1 MKHAPVTNA
10 LIQRVRR
17 HTGMTTLFRK
27 AVEPTRR
34 SISQAFP
41 LVLGHA
47 LPLVTPTNLPV
58 GDPDIANWA
67 PDISISTP
75 NEVTSSIPEATTTA
89 LTEQPN
95 FVSTPPNERR
105 DLPPITSTLPVA
117 RPAAVQPLAAP
128 GQASSTVAPTTGT
141 APLAPPTPPVQAK
154 WITPG
159 EAPAAV
165 AIQRPSMPVT
175 TQSATVVQTKAFTP
189 GDTTVSGQTAP
200 SPAQPVLPGREQ
212 IQHLP
217 QAGAAQTQST
227 KAMPAQSTTQPVSSA
242 SGQAPDLPST
252 GVVQPQRAAPTA
264 ATSPARSSST
274 AAAPQSE
281 EDRTW
286 ARLQAIYRRHKE
298 LEATQTGAP
307 RTASPTASVQRQPTN
322 PSRAP
327 DPQPQPTRAQA
338 TAGMP
343 ASRASTQPG
352 PQSDQ
357 GPISAPD
364 VSQVQP
370 TQAPSESGS
379 TVTSQTMPQSALVQR
394 RESVASIETNSV
406 TPTPEASVQMPL
418 TSGISA
424 TSVTPNAQNDMV
436 DSSSPTEADTL
447 PLEAVWPVQA
457 LPQQPT
463 SAAPVQRMVSETTPE
478 GESGLGDEAPNI
490 DKQSIREQ
498 LKHVKTG
505 QPTDST
511 VDVVAPR
518 RPRPV
523 RRLSAP
529 ENVAHS
535 AAVQREPAAQTM
547 SEEPAPATETTR
559 LIETE
564 VGPLPADLWQ
574 LIGASPPAPTPT
586 RTPNS
591 VQRETAD
598 GEQPNDR
605 VGPVELGNAQP
616 MTEGETQVTDL
627 NVTPRP
633 DDPERMF
640 IENSSSE
647 DVTHQTPSADDHRES
662 STENQSAAAFAL
674 SSASQALGEDQP
686 SPSPPSTVQRTVTAA
701 QKTLT
706 PSVKRV
712 ADKQTPVSA
721 IAQVTSATKPTVQRQ
736 TAEDDAPVDDEK
748 PEKVT
753 TSGEAPTV
761 SAKPAEIDTDE
772 LARQVYTQLKRK
784 LAVEQERLRPSG
796 QR

>member
-1 MKHAPVTNA
+1 
-10 LIQRVRR
+10 
-17 HTGMTTLFRK
+17 MTTLFRK
-27 AVEPTRR
+27 AAEATRP
-34 SISQAFP
+34 SGGQSFP
-41 LVLGHA
+41 LVLGQT
-47 LPLVTPTNLPV
+47 LPLGTAPNPPV
-58 GDPDIANWA
+58 NAPDIASWL
-67 PDISISTP
+67 PDNPLITPGKVMPEISGATA
-75 NEVTSSIPEATTTA
+75 TSLAG
-89 LTEQPN
+89 QPN
-95 FVSTPPNERR
+95 FASPSTSEQSG
-105 DLPPITSTLPVA
+105 LPSVATTLPVA
-117 RPAAVQPLAAP
+117 RPAAVQALAAP
-128 GQASSTVAPTTGT
+128 GQASSTVTPTTGT

-154 WITPG
+154 WIMPG

-165 AIQRPSMPVT
+165 AIQQPSMPVT
-175 TQSATVVQTKAFTP
+175 TQSATVVQTKAVMP
-189 GDTTVSGQTAP
+189 GDTTVPGQTAP
-200 SPAQPVLPGREQ
+200 LPAQPILPGREQ

-217 QAGAAQTQST
+217 QASAVQTQST

-298 LEATQTGAP
+298 LEAAQTGAP
-307 RTASPTASVQRQPTN
+307 RTASPTATVQRQPTN
-322 PSRAP
+322 PLRAP

-357 GPISAPD
+357 GPISTPD
-364 VSQVQP
+364 VSQAQP

-379 TVTSQTMPQSALVQR
+379 TVTSQTMPQSAVVQR
-394 RESVASIETNSV
+394 RESVASAETNSV
-406 TPTPEASVQMPL
+406 APTPTASAQMPL
-418 TSGISA
+418 TSGVSA
-424 TSVTPNAQNDMV
+424 TSVTPNAQNDLV

-457 LPQQPT
+457 LQQRPT

-478 GESGLGDEAPNI
+478 GGSGLGDEAPNI

-535 AAVQREPAAQTM
+535 AAIQREPAAQAM
-547 SEEPAPATETTR
+547 VEESAPATETTR

-574 LIGASPPAPTPT
+574 LIGASPPAPPPT
-586 RTPNS
+586 AAPNS

-598 GEQPNDR
+598 GEQPSDR

-627 NVTPRP
+627 NVTPRS

-647 DVTHQTPSADDHRES
+647 DVTHQTPSAHDHRES
-662 STENQSAAAFAL
+662 STENQSAAPFDL
-674 SSASQALGEDQP
+674 SLASQAFGEDQP
-686 SPSPPSTVQRTVTAA
+686 SPSPLPTVQRTVTAA
-701 QKTLT
+701 PKTLT
-706 PSVKRV
+706 PSAKCV

-721 IAQVTSATKPTVQRQ
+721 IAQVTSATKLTVQRQ

-748 PEKVT
+748 PEKAA